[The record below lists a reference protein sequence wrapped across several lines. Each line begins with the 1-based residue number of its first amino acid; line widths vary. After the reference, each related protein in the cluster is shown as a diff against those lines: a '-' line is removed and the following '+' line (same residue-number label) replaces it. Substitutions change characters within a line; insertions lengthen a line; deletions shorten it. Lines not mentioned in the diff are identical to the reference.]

1 MFDIY
6 SQCDMT
12 GISFLKAIVK
22 FIFLTVESVI
32 CLSAIFIYYVNS
44 EFDFFSED
52 MIETKDE
59 IHVSYFFFSFSLIFD
74 IFSPINKTWQ
84 TEYYPAGTFILIWN
98 FRNSLS

>member
-44 EFDFFSED
+44 EFDFL
-52 MIETKDE
+52 
-59 IHVSYFFFSFSLIFD
+59 V
-74 IFSPINKTWQ
+74 KT
-84 TEYYPAGTFILIWN
+84 
-98 FRNSLS
+98 

>member
-12 GISFLKAIVK
+12 GISFLKAIVN

-59 IHVSYFFFSFSLIFD
+59 IHVSYFFFFLFID
-74 IFSPINKTWQ
+74 I
-84 TEYYPAGTFILIWN
+84 
-98 FRNSLS
+98 